1 MCIFIPHVL
10 CYIPSLYFQN
20 PIFDLGLT
28 QLLVIIIL
36 LSLTLLFYLMHK
48 QKSNMM
54 HFLFILIPLVL
65 NKSISII
72 CVLFSYDANRT
83 HDMRR
88 SLYYSWYT
96 ILCITAKEIHVKEF
110 QWSWCC
116 RHIFALMSAS
126 HLFPCLAHCTRSVF
140 LKTNIG

>member
-72 CVLFSYDANRT
+72 CVLF
-83 HDMRR
+83 
-88 SLYYSWYT
+88 L
-96 ILCITAKEIHVKEF
+96 
-110 QWSWCC
+110 
-116 RHIFALMSAS
+116 
-126 HLFPCLAHCTRSVF
+126 
-140 LKTNIG
+140 